1 MELYSQLGGT
11 GSSYSAPDTYGMS
24 FILSGRIPGG
34 VDPYELAWQGYA
46 TFLWMNPT
54 RDGYRLALNLGTG
67 KAEMFWYSTIQVGA
81 DVKKDD
87 KLASLLSSRTYMSV
101 RCIKK

>member
-1 MELYSQLGGT
+1 M
-11 GSSYSAPDTYGMS
+11 
-24 FILSGRIPGG
+24 ILTPSCVCLCSHLHAHVIS
-34 VDPYELAWQGYA
+34 
-46 TFLWMNPT
+46 
-54 RDGYRLALNLGTG
+54 G